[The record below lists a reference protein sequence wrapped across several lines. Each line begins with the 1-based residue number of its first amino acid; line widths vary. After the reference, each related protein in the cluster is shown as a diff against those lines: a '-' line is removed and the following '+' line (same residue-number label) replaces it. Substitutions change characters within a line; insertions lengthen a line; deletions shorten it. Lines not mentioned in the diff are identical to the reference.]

1 MDVWFGREEGRSLKL
16 KHRVVGLEALKGSL
30 IRVWMDVVASL
41 TSK

>member
-30 IRVWMDVVASL
+30 IRVLDGRGGVTGM
-41 TSK
+41 